1 MLHKCLK
8 RLLRECVITRDK
20 HGQLK
25 NLGKAYTWYFA
36 KLEAVGQMTG
46 ADKEEEEIFMN
57 PGLIEQIQKAK
68 EDRAESKRSK
78 LIDENFVLQKERKF
92 FEN

>member
-1 MLHKCLK
+1 MS
-8 RLLRECVITRDK
+8 
-20 HGQLK
+20 
-25 NLGKAYTWYFA
+25 
-36 KLEAVGQMTG
+36 G

-68 EDRAESKRSK
+68 DDRAESKRSK